1 MSFFQKIFGSKN
13 DRYLKKLRPLV
24 QKINALEPEVE
35 KLADEEFPQRMAE
48 YRQAVQEGSKT
59 LDGILPEVFALV
71 REAAKRTLG
80 MRHFDVQLIGGIVL
94 HKGRIAEMKTGEGK
108 TLVATLAV
116 SLNALSGKGVHV
128 VTVNDY
134 LAQRDAAWMGKVY
147 SFLGLTTGVIVH
159 DLDDNQRRAAYAAD
173 ITYGTNNEFGF
184 DYLRDNMKFY
194 ATDLVQ
200 RGHNFAIVDEVDSIL
215 IDEARTPLII
225 SGASD
230 EDVDLYQAMD
240 AVVCQL
246 DPDDYSVD
254 EKAKTAT
261 LTEKGV
267 AHCEELTH
275 LDNLFDP
282 RNMLA
287 QHHILQSLKAHCNF
301 KRDVDYIVQNDEVVI
316 VDEFTG
322 RIMPGRRYSDGLHQA
337 LEAKEHV
344 RIQAEN
350 QTLASITFQ
359 NYFRMYDKLA
369 GMTGTAD
376 TEAVEFH
383 EIYNLEVMTIP
394 TNRPMI
400 RKDYPDLIYQTRR
413 EKFDAI
419 VETIRE
425 LYQTGQPV
433 LVGTISIETSEMLS
447 ARLKKIGIPHSVLNA
462 KHHAQEA
469 EIIAKAGEKGHV
481 TIATNMAGR
490 GTDIVLGEGVRELG
504 GLHILGTERH
514 ESRRIDNQLRGRAG
528 RQGDPG
534 SSRFYLSLE
543 DNLMRLFGS
552 DRIKGLMGKLGLKD
566 GEAIENNM
574 VSRAVENAQKKVEAH
589 HFEIRKTLLDYDNVM
604 NQQREV
610 IYALRRDAMQA
621 KDLTGL
627 VCEFRDDL
635 LNDIYNE
642 LESGSGDNLEETRKS
657 VRAQLEEYFQ
667 LSRVLPQDAPL
678 PDIEE
683 TRNLFMDILAQLKD
697 ELAMSFQA
705 VGNEEEARLAAQE
718 EGIEYEEYVARNAQ
732 KSLDDI
738 LRYVVLEE
746 LDRCWKEHLR
756 NMDALRDGIGLRGY
770 GQRDPKLE
778 YKREGFLMFENLLLV
793 IRQNIMRTLTRVHI
807 RVQLPEVHEEEP
819 RDIMDPAELRH
830 SDSLESAV
838 LSSGSSTA
846 DEAGKQQ
853 PVRNTKKAIGRND
866 PCPCGSGKKY
876 KKCCGRGK

>member
-48 YRQAVQEGSKT
+48 YRQAVQEGAKT

-642 LESGSGDNLEETRKS
+642 LENGSGDNLEETRKS

-667 LSRVLPQDAPL
+667 ISRVLPADAPL

-778 YKREGFLMFENLLLV
+778 YKREGFLMFENLLIV

-807 RVQLPEVHEEEP
+807 RVQLPEEHEEEP

-846 DEAGKQQ
+846 DEDGKQQ

>member
-48 YRQAVQEGSKT
+48 YRQAVQEGAKT

-642 LESGSGDNLEETRKS
+642 LENGSGDNLEETRKS

-778 YKREGFLMFENLLLV
+778 YKREGFLMFENLLIV

-807 RVQLPEVHEEEP
+807 RVQLPEEHEEEP

-838 LSSGSSTA
+838 LSSGISTA
-846 DEAGKQQ
+846 DEDGKQQ

>member
-642 LESGSGDNLEETRKS
+642 LENGSGDNLEETRKS

-778 YKREGFLMFENLLLV
+778 YKREGFLMFENLLIV

-807 RVQLPEVHEEEP
+807 RVQLPEEHEEEP

-846 DEAGKQQ
+846 DEDGKQQ